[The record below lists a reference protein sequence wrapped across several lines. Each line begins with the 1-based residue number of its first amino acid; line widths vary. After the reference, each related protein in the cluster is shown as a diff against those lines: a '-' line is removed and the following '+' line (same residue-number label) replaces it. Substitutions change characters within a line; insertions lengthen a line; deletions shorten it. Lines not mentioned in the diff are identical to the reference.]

1 MPASTLFDV
10 LKPYLWLTL
19 AAFLAGFLSYVA
31 LGRPAAEPQASRLQP
46 APVVSA
52 PVADTWNLP
61 KHI

>member
-1 MPASTLFDV
+1 MPDSLFDA

-31 LGRPAAEPQASRLQP
+31 VGGGVAAPDGVQIDYAPAA
-46 APVVSA
+46 SA
-52 PVADTWNLP
+52 PASDIWNTP